1 MLDMYINMREMQ
13 LGDRGTVWLWGPD
26 RLSMVGWCAWSSFR
40 LGEVGDC
47 GMGLAPSMQVRQ
59 VSDRIM
65 EFSSLLV
72 MWSARSTV

>member
-1 MLDMYINMREMQ
+1 MAVGARSVVHGWMVRVVQ
-13 LGDRGTVWLWGPD
+13 LTDGARGPA
-26 RLSMVGWCAWSSFR
+26 SE